1 MDPNSPQAR
10 FWRRFALG
18 LALLALAGFV
28 AAMAALISFWQPDR
42 PVDSLKA
49 RWAPPPSQFV
59 AVQGLGVHLR
69 DVGPRDDPVP
79 IVLIHGTSASLHTW
93 EPWVADLA
101 KTRRVITFDLP
112 GFGLTGPN
120 AQQDYSM
127 EYYSGFLLALLERL
141 KVVGPVALGGNSLG
155 GEVAWGFA
163 ARHPQRVER
172 LILVDAAGY
181 KLVSK
186 RLPIGF
192 VLATIPGVRWA
203 MQFFLPRAAV
213 EQSVRAVY
221 GDPTKITPELVDRY
235 FDLTLREGNRV
246 ALGQRIAQRE
256 DGRQAE
262 RIKTLKMPTLILWGG
277 QDLLIPL
284 EHAQW
289 FARDIAGSQLV
300 VFDALG
306 HVPHEEDP
314 AAALAPVKAFLAQ
327 PLR

>member
-28 AAMAALISFWQPDR
+28 AALAALVSFWQPDR
-42 PVDSLKA
+42 PVDTLKA
-49 RWAPPPSQFV
+49 RWAPPPSQFL
-59 AVQGLGVHLR
+59 AVQGLSVHVR
-69 DVGPRDDPVP
+69 DVGPREDTTP
-79 IVLIHGTSASLHTW
+79 IVLVHGTSASLHTW
-93 EPWVADLA
+93 EAWVAELSQ
-101 KTRRVITFDLP
+101 TRRVISFDLP

-120 AQQDYSM
+120 PQQDYSI
-127 EYYSGFLLALLERL
+127 EAYSGFLLALLERL
-141 KVVGPVALGGNSLG
+141 NVKGAVVLGGNSLG

-192 VLATIPGVRWA
+192 VLAAIPGVRWTL
-203 MQFFLPRAAV
+203 QFFLPRAAV

-221 GDPTKITPELVDRY
+221 GDPSKITPELVDRY
-235 FDLTLREGNRV
+235 FDTTLREGNRA
-246 ALGQRIAQRE
+246 ALVQRIAQRE
-256 DGRQAE
+256 DGREAD
-262 RIKTLKMPTLILWGG
+262 RIRSLKMPTLIVWGG
-277 QDLLIPL
+277 QDQLIPL
-284 EHAQW
+284 VHAQW

-314 AAALAPVKAFLAQ
+314 VATLKAVQAFLAQ
-327 PLR
+327 AR